1 MRERLVL
8 LTGHMAMPRL
18 ETTMA
23 SMGETGFDWTVV
35 DGGTKVAALM
45 TEEIIRRRVVLPTG
59 TTRLLL
65 PGRCR
70 ADPARLSQ
78 HFGIAVERGPDE
90 IVDLPSY
97 FGRGA
102 RKPDLSGH
110 DVRIFAEIV
119 NAPHLAPDA
128 ILSLAQEYVAKG
140 ADVIDLGCLPD
151 TPFPHLEES
160 VKALHA
166 HGHKVSVDSFSLEE
180 LERGASAGAD
190 YLLSLNET
198 TLHLA
203 FETDATP
210 VLVSSQPSDLDALV
224 RAAERLAK
232 AGKPFLAD
240 PVLEPIHFGFA
251 QSLARYATFRSRMPE
266 VEMMMGTGNLTE
278 LTEADSLGV
287 TAMLLGVCSELSIRN
302 VLVVQVSP
310 HTRRTIEEHDAARR
324 LMYAAKADRAL
335 PKGYGNALLAL
346 HDKRPFTETIAE
358 IEAAAAQVR
367 DANFRIT
374 VASDGIHVYN
384 RDSHVVGTE
393 ALALFS
399 KLAIGSDTGHAFYL
413 GGELAKAEIAW
424 RLGKR
429 YSQDE
434 PLDFGCA
441 ADAAAGPATG
451 FKPAGPTFGPS
462 GRTES

>member
-1 MRERLVL
+1 
-8 LTGHMAMPRL
+8 
-18 ETTMA
+18 
-23 SMGETGFDWTVV
+23 
-35 DGGTKVAALM
+35 
-45 TEEIIRRRVVLPTG
+45 
-59 TTRLLL
+59 
-65 PGRCR
+65 
-70 ADPARLSQ
+70 
-78 HFGIAVERGPDE
+78 
-90 IVDLPSY
+90 
-97 FGRGA
+97 
-102 RKPDLSGH
+102 
-110 DVRIFAEIV
+110 
-119 NAPHLAPDA
+119 
-128 ILSLAQEYVAKG
+128 
-140 ADVIDLGCLPD
+140 
-151 TPFPHLEES
+151 
-160 VKALHA
+160 
-166 HGHKVSVDSFSLEE
+166 
-180 LERGASAGAD
+180 
-190 YLLSLNET
+190 
-198 TLHLA
+198 
-203 FETDATP
+203 
-210 VLVSSQPSDLDALV
+210 
-224 RAAERLAK
+224 
-232 AGKPFLAD
+232 
-240 PVLEPIHFGFA
+240 
-251 QSLARYATFRSRMPE
+251 MPE

-358 IEAAAAQVR
+358 IESAAAQVR
-367 DANFRIT
+367 DANFRII

-441 ADAAAGPATG
+441 ADAAAGPTTG

-462 GRTES
+462 GRTER